1 MLWTKAVALEV
12 LTKTGAGILDVPIG
26 MDEDLE
32 HPAMFLEKRI
42 EPFVKATTEKNDLV
56 LDVLQEVG
64 PLALWL
70 WI

>member
-12 LTKTGAGILDVPIG
+12 LTKTGAGILDASIG

-42 EPFVKATTEKNDLV
+42 EPFLKLPRRRMIWSWMCCRKWDH
-56 LDVLQEVG
+56 
-64 PLALWL
+64 
-70 WI
+70 